1 MVWDA
6 DAFGRS
12 VQEARKSQGL
22 TQEQVGNRVGVSAQ
36 AVSKWENGETCP
48 EVALLPAVCA
58 ALDVSADALL
68 GTANNQGIDALVRA
82 LRERLAA
89 LPRERRG
96 QQLRATIGQ
105 LLRLQIPDEHF
116 DESLGGDFL
125 TTGRMSDGRFHAATL
140 LTQNG
145 SVVHVH
151 GAADLP
157 GSDVPDTEIRT
168 ALELL
173 AEPDVV
179 GLLRRLVLSDREGT
193 AVRAEARVDDRL
205 RDLCD
210 RLVEADFVVL
220 SRHGFDLTGR
230 GLLVSA
236 TLLLL
241 AAVPGLGTGV
251 RRLREAHGY
260 GGSW

>member
-6 DAFGRS
+6 GAFGRA

-58 ALDVSADALL
+58 ALEISADALL
-68 GTANNQGIDALVRA
+68 GTANNQGIDALLRT
-82 LRERLAA
+82 LRERLSA

-96 QQLRATIGQ
+96 QQLSATIGQ
-105 LLRLQIPDEHF
+105 LLSLQIPDEHF
-116 DESLGGDFL
+116 VQSLGGDFL
-125 TTGRMSDGRFHAATL
+125 TTGRMSDGRFHTATL

-145 SVVHVH
+145 SVIHVQ

-157 GSDVPDTEIRT
+157 GSDVPDTEIST
-168 ALELL
+168 ALDLL

-179 GLLRRLVLSDREGT
+179 ALLRRLVLSDREGT
-193 AVRAEARVDDRL
+193 AVRAEARGDDHM

-210 RLVEADFVVL
+210 RLVEADFLVL
-220 SRHGFDLTGR
+220 SRQGYDLTGR
-230 GLLVSA
+230 GLLVGA

-241 AAVPGLGTGV
+241 AAVPGLGTSI